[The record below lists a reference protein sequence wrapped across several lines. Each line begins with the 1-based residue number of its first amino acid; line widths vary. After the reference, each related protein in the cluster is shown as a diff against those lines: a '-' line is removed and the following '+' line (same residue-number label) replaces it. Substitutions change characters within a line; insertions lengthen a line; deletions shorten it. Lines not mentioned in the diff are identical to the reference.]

1 LAKLPLKRQRH
12 HTFRCVQKSYFK
24 NLEAKMFD
32 EEIARLRAHG
42 RNIGRYRRLLDTDL
56 SDIERQFIERRLTE
70 ERSALEIL
78 TAGKRR
84 TS

>member
-1 LAKLPLKRQRH
+1 
-12 HTFRCVQKSYFK
+12 
-24 NLEAKMFD
+24 MFD

-42 RNIGRYRRLLDTDL
+42 RNIGRYRRLLETDL
-56 SDIERQFIERRLTE
+56 SEIERQFIERRLTE